1 MGALTEVKSTTL
13 FVFAGRIRRDSVGT
27 APLRDL
33 RKQVDGIPAPA
44 SVALQGEQQR
54 QVC

>member
-1 MGALTEVKSTTL
+1 L
-13 FVFAGRIRRDSVGT
+13 FVFAGRIRRDSLGT

-33 RKQVDGIPAPA
+33 RKQVDGIPAHG

-54 QVC
+54 RPC